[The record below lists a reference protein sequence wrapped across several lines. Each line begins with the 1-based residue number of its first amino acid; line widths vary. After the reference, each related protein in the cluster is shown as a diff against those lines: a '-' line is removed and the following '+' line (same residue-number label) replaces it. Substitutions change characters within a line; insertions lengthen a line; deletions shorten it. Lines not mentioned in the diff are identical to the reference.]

1 MSKKRELLNV
11 IEGYK
16 GKQESFTSKVNEI
29 LESGDLTQE
38 GAKKRINELAGP
50 FEVIAENS
58 NIRAI
63 GILNDGIEALEKKW
77 RENSTGK
84 LTDSNYQIGLAN
96 TIKMIEAGAITNRED
111 FKNIIEV
118 YKDDYNALATI
129 RNLLGTDK
137 DKLEL
142 YTLIPKDNREYNKK
156 ALNDLRNNIERY
168 ISPYTIKESLTMNLQ
183 SMIDFINIRLKDDLS
198 IIPWE
203 EVNKSD
209 LNIGRVKL
217 NDELINIK

>member
-11 IEGYK
+11 IESYK

-29 LESGDLTQE
+29 LKSGDLTQE
-38 GAKKRINELAGP
+38 GAERRINELAGP
-50 FEVIAENS
+50 FEIIAENS

-77 RENSTGK
+77 RDNSTGK
-84 LTDSNYQIGLAN
+84 LTDSSYQIGLAN
-96 TIKMIEAGAITNRED
+96 TIKMIETGAITNQED

-137 DKLEL
+137 DKLGL

-156 ALNDLRNNIERY
+156 ALNDLRNNIENN
-168 ISPYTIKESLTMNLQ
+168 INPYNIRSSLTMALE
-183 SMIDFINIRLKDDLS
+183 SMLVFIKTRLKDDLS

-203 EVNKSD
+203 EMQ
-209 LNIGRVKL
+209 
-217 NDELINIK
+217 

>member
-11 IEGYK
+11 IESYK
-16 GKQESFTSKVNEI
+16 GKQESFSSKVNEI
-29 LESGDLTQE
+29 LKSGDLTQE
-38 GAKKRINELAGP
+38 GAEKRINELAGA
-50 FEVIAENS
+50 FEIIAENS

-77 RENSTGK
+77 RDNSTGK
-84 LTDSNYQIGLAN
+84 LADSNYQIGLAN
-96 TIKMIEAGAITNRED
+96 TIKMIEAGVITNRED

-129 RNLLGTDK
+129 RNLLGTGE

-156 ALNDLRNNIERY
+156 ALNNLRNNIESY
-168 ISPYTIKESLTMNLQ
+168 INPFNIKDSLTMNLEG
-183 SMIDFINIRLKDDLS
+183 MIAFINTRLKDDLT

-203 EVNKSD
+203 EMQ
-209 LNIGRVKL
+209 
-217 NDELINIK
+217 